1 MQDLQS
7 EGPQLVVAMRGE
19 KGSLC
24 FDGKEFHEFGVVKCY
39 NVVDTMGAGDSYI
52 AGFLSAIGEGA
63 QIDEAMKIGALTAT
77 ETIQY
82 FGAW

>member
-1 MQDLQS
+1 MQNLRN
-7 EGPQLVVAMRGE
+7 EGPQIVIAMRGE

-24 FDGKEFHEFGVVKCY
+24 FDGKDFHEFGIIPCN

-52 AGFLSAIGEGA
+52 AGFLSAVGEGA

-82 FGAW
+82 FGA